1 MLSSRVPGDDLYSVG
16 AAVTMSGRIPR
27 VSGWTQPDGPGHHD
41 RDSTHEILR
50 WVRGRCGVGMV
61 RIGCIADYMGARET
75 LTAEFSER
83 WSNCKRL
90 EILRA

>member
-1 MLSSRVPGDDLYSVG
+1 MPGDDLYSVG

-50 WVRGRCGVGMV
+50 GRCGVGMV
-61 RIGCIADYMGARET
+61 RIGCIADYMGGRGT
-75 LTAEFSER
+75 LTADISEK
-83 WSNCKRL
+83 WSNWKRL
-90 EILRA
+90 EDLESLRMRGK